1 MRRDFVPIN
10 ATVQSEPSSTAML
23 HLLDLR
29 PWLIGSTHELLVT
42 RVFAEDG
49 CLTPCL
55 GLPSSLFLS
64 SMGEPRPTWE
74 ARMDVLERRG
84 AVACRDDRGRRRGR
98 VAHLARQVEEV
109 YYKAKRDD
117 RSTSLSPPLTGGWNW
132 SFQGVSA
139 AHVLP
144 KVTSDRPLCSP
155 RGERELA
162 FCIDGVQPPSSVVHN
177 CG

>member
-1 MRRDFVPIN
+1 MDFD
-10 ATVQSEPSSTAML
+10 SL
-23 HLLDLR
+23 LLDLR
-29 PWLIGSTHELLVT
+29 PWLIGSTHELLVM

-49 CLTPCL
+49 RLSPCL
-55 GLPSSLFLS
+55 GFPSSLFPF
-64 SMGEPRPTWE
+64 SMDEPRPVWE
-74 ARMDVLERRG
+74 AWMDVLERPG
-84 AVACRDDRGRRRGR
+84 AVACRDGQGRRRRR
-98 VAHLARQVEEV
+98 VAHLARQVEV

>member
-1 MRRDFVPIN
+1 MFH
-10 ATVQSEPSSTAML
+10 SS

-29 PWLIGSTHELLVT
+29 PWLIDSTHELLVM
-42 RVFAEDG
+42 RVFAEDDR
-49 CLTPCL
+49 LSLCL
-55 GLPSSLFLS
+55 GLPSSLFLF
-64 SMGEPRPTWE
+64 SMDEPRPVWE
-74 ARMDVLERRG
+74 AWMDVLERPG
-84 AVACRDDRGRRRGR
+84 AVASCDGQGRRRRR
-98 VAHLARQVEEV
+98 VAHLARQVEESV
-109 YYKAKRDD
+109 SQAKRDD
-117 RSTSLSPPLTGGWNW
+117 RSTSLSPPLTGGWNR

-144 KVTSDRPLCSP
+144 KVTSDRPSCSP